1 MEIYDDVG
9 IKRELVSGRLTQ
21 KKVDDLIDRTFPGY
35 DNSSKRHFLQR
46 WLKIKP
52 SEWWTIQALYEA
64 ALMKGHYICFGIYSI
79 WGTEKDTEGS
89 EVSAWARDVG
99 AVRST
104 NCILVI
110 AGLWSQQYRPR
121 PN

>member
-9 IKRELVSGRLTQ
+9 IKREHVSGRLTQ
-21 KKVDDLIDRTFPGY
+21 KKVDDLIERTFPGY

-64 ALMKGHYICFGIYSI
+64 ALMKGTTSI
-79 WGTEKDTEGS
+79 SGPIRYEGQKRILREVKSLHELVMS
-89 EVSAWARDVG
+89 ELF
-99 AVRST
+99 AVQT
-104 NCILVI
+104 
-110 AGLWSQQYRPR
+110 AF
-121 PN
+121 